1 MPKNKLNVPELLGF
15 FFLNFFEDRS
25 SKIQE
30 AECEAKMFAV
40 SPTFSATHSSLL
52 ALEQLQINLLVH
64 HILICLFIPDSN
76 TPPRDDLTNIRGTTV
91 KSVWL

>member
-64 HILICLFIPDSN
+64 HILFLSIILYLIQ
-76 TPPRDDLTNIRGTTV
+76 TPHHVTT
-91 KSVWL
+91 